1 MSKFR
6 YLSYPLSQVVP
17 AYGCEHVELTL
28 KQIKSIRQG
37 DPCNTFWLGLENH
50 FGTHVDAP
58 AHFYADGM
66 TIAEYFPETWFS
78 HRPCVIRIEV
88 KENELIGIDSLAG
101 HIPETADM
109 VLVQSG
115 FHRFR
120 GTEKYTCH
128 NPGLKPEVG
137 IWLRE
142 KYPSV
147 RLVGFDFISLSSFQ
161 NRNLGRE
168 AHRAFLDPHGVGVP
182 ILIIEDM
189 DLSCELSGLLSV
201 WVVPLRVVGLDS
213 APCTVIGVFH
223 D

>member
-17 AYGCEHVELTL
+17 AYGRAHVELAL
-28 KQIKSIRQG
+28 KQLKSIRRG
-37 DPCNTFWLGLENH
+37 DACNTFWLGLENH
-50 FGTHVDAP
+50 LGTHVDAP

-66 TIAEYFPETWFS
+66 TIADYLPEMWFS
-78 HRPCVIRIEV
+78 HHPYIISIEV
-88 KENELIGIDSLAG
+88 KENELIGVDSLSG

-120 GTEKYTCH
+120 GTDKYTSH

-161 NRNLGRE
+161 DRDLGRE
-168 AHRAFLDPHGVGVP
+168 AHRAFLDPHGVGDP

-189 DLSCELSGLLSV
+189 DLSCELSGLLTV
-201 WVVPLRVVGLDS
+201 WVVPLRVVGLDG
-213 APCTVIGVFH
+213 APCTVIGVFN

>member
-17 AYGCEHVELTL
+17 AYGCEHAELTL
-28 KQIKSIRQG
+28 KQMKSVGQG
-37 DPCNTFWLGLENH
+37 DHCNTFWLGLENH
-50 FGTHVDAP
+50 LGTHIDAP

-66 TIAEYFPETWFS
+66 TIAEYLPETWLC
-78 HRPCVIRIEV
+78 HHPCVISIEV
-88 KENELIGIDSLAG
+88 KENELIGINSLAG

-120 GTEKYTCH
+120 ETEKYTCH
-128 NPGLKPEVG
+128 NPGLKPEIG
-137 IWLRE
+137 FWLRD

-168 AHRAFLDPHGVGVP
+168 SHRAFLDPHGVGVP